1 MKKKIV
7 VLLTC
12 VGGRLIYDIINSIR
26 SSNDYSIKLIGIDTN
41 KESSGRLLCDN
52 FEVVPSVEKN
62 EKLWLSEILKLHKKY
77 RFDLLMSL
85 SEGECLCVAKN
96 INLFKKNKIKV
107 TVADLEFVKLTTD
120 KLKLMKVLKKNGL
133 NTGEFLKVDSFIDAK
148 KALIKL
154 GYPNK
159 KVIFKPRNS
168 RGSRGVLVV
177 DNVKKEFV
185 NLLKDRFCATANFEI
200 LKKELIKRDLNLND
214 YLAMP
219 FYSNDISDVD
229 CISKNGKLVDIVV
242 RLRQLKNPLMP
253 TSTGHIIKMDNRII
267 EYAKKVCKVL
277 KINGPCDFDIVID
290 YFGKPILLDAGSRFS
305 GSVGCSFNA
314 GYNIVSQL
322 VRFYFGIPFK
332 KFKLKNYALRPFIT
346 MIPIPESN
354 SDELL

>member
-26 SSNDYSIKLIGIDTN
+26 SSDDYSLKLVGIDTN
-41 KESSGRLLCDN
+41 KESSGRLLCDH
-52 FEVVPSVEKN
+52 FEVVQSVEKN
-62 EKLWLSEILKLHKKY
+62 EKVWLNQIFELHKKY
-77 RFDLLMSL
+77 KFDLLMSL
-85 SEGECLCVAKN
+85 SEGECLCVARN
-96 INLFKKNKIKV
+96 IELFKKKKIKV
-107 TVADLEFVKLTTD
+107 TVADLEFVQLTTD
-120 KLKLMKVLKKNGL
+120 KLKLMKVLQMNGL
-133 NTGEFLKVDSFIDAK
+133 NTGEFIKVDSFDDAK
-148 KALIKL
+148 KALKKL
-154 GYPNK
+154 GYPNN
-159 KVIFKPRNS
+159 KVVFKPRNS

-177 DNVKKEFV
+177 DYLKKKFV
-185 NLLKDRFCATANFEI
+185 NLLKDRFCATGNFQV
-200 LKKELIKRDLNLND
+200 LKKELIKRGLNLKD

-219 FYSNDISDVD
+219 YYSNDISDVD

-253 TSTGHIIKMDNRII
+253 TSTGHIIKMDDRII
-267 EYAKKVCKVL
+267 EYAKKVCKAL

-290 YFGKPILLDAGSRFS
+290 YHGKPILLDAGSRFS

-322 VRFYFGIPFK
+322 VRFYFDIPFK

-346 MIPIPESN
+346 MIPIPKSN